1 MGMIIQ
7 RGEKSTKVTGGI
19 NIISSFT
26 NMLGRRVLNN
36 PFWYR
41 CKKSYCQMFS
51 QQKIK
56 SHGKFPAF
64 LIKRLDI
71 FRIMNLLL

>member
-1 MGMIIQ
+1 MSMIMQ

-26 NMLGRRVLNN
+26 NILERQVLNN
-36 PFWYR
+36 PFGYL
-41 CKKSYCQMFS
+41 CKKGYCQIFS
-51 QQKIK
+51 QIK
-56 SHGKFPAF
+56 RHGKFPAF

-71 FRIMNLLL
+71 FKGMNLLL